1 MSNSLS
7 KMYLLSPE
15 SYNRILQEKK
25 MQSKFDNEMYNII
38 KMHKITDTKK
48 WYLYRQ
54 QLMNFANKMRGN
66 KTQPD
71 ITFSE
76 PTRNKKN
83 NAVVKHD
90 ATTQTKFYKSKDAKI
105 QTSPMGMAY
114 NENIFE
120 HAPQL
125 EKTLPNPDISSI
137 TNYDEYAG
145 MDFNAE
151 DLTSPTDRRRISQQF
166 RQPIFH
172 EEDEP
177 LEQSFRQRAA
187 TSVAT
192 IGHTLKQRSGPRTRA
207 QLKKS
212 NESTSQM
219 VINFPIRKAVKTP
232 VQRGKNAFIWQTL

>member
-1 MSNSLS
+1 
-7 KMYLLSPE
+7 MYLLSPE
-15 SYNRILQEKK
+15 SYNKILDEKK

-66 KTQPD
+66 KAQPD
-71 ITFSE
+71 LVFSDSV
-76 PTRNKKN
+76 RNKKN
-83 NAVVKHD
+83 KSVVKHD
-90 ATTQTKFYKSKDAKI
+90 ATTQTKFYKSKDAEI
-105 QTSPMGMAY
+105 QTSPMDMVY
-114 NENIFE
+114 NENIFAHE
-120 HAPQL
+120 PQH
-125 EKTLPNPDISSI
+125 EKTLPNPDISSMS
-137 TNYDEYAG
+137 NYEEYAG

-151 DLTSPTDRRRISQQF
+151 DLTSPTDRRRISQRF
-166 RQPIFH
+166 RQPLFN

-177 LEQSFRQRAA
+177 LDQSFRQRAA

-212 NESTSQM
+212 NEGASQM
-219 VINFPIRKAVKTP
+219 VINFPIRKAAKTPKTP